1 MTFSDLLRV
10 TPGSTPELAA
20 IDASATPGFEGDK
33 DAARARL
40 KELKQELA
48 GFQEKLWAEQ
58 GQSLL
63 IVLQALDAGG
73 KDGLIRKVI
82 TAFNPQGTRVT
93 GFGVPTEEEL
103 RHDYLWRIHAATPGK
118 GRIGVFN
125 RSHYEDVLVVR
136 VLELVPES
144 VWQERYDQI
153 NAFESILAAN
163 RTRIVKLYLHIS
175 RDEQRERF
183 QKRLDNPEKHWK
195 WSSGDLETRARWD
208 DFQAAYTDALAR
220 CSTDHAPWFV
230 VPADRK
236 WYRDLA
242 VAEIV
247 AETARDM
254 DPQWPEAEEDLS
266 GIVIPE

>member
-10 TPGSTPELAA
+10 APGSTPDLAGT
-20 IDASATPGFEGDK
+20 DAAATPAFDGDK
-33 DAARARL
+33 EAARARL
-40 KELKQELA
+40 KELKAELA
-48 GFQEKLWAEQ
+48 EFQERLWAEQ

-73 KDGLIRKVI
+73 KDGLIRKVV
-82 TAFNPQGTRVT
+82 TSFNPQGTRVT
-93 GFGVPTEEEL
+93 GFGVPTEEER
-103 RHDYLWRIHAATPGK
+103 RHDFLWRVHAATPGK

-163 RTRIVKLYLHIS
+163 RTRIVKFYLHVS

-208 DFQAAYTDALAR
+208 DFRSAYTDALAR

-230 VPADRK
+230 IPADRK

-242 VAEIV
+242 VAEIL

-254 DPQWPEAEEDLS
+254 DPQWPEVEEDLS